1 MSAANIA
8 HAACP
13 ARLAHVAHLADAR
26 KGPRILSASYLARLA
41 EANAALRQLRALG
54 CRVLSVSIG
63 RPNEAS
69 EILIDKNPHRRLA
82 GCPGVHV
89 SVAHP
94 RDLPA
99 APAK

>member
-41 EANAALRQLRALG
+41 EANAD
-54 CRVLSVSIG
+54 
-63 RPNEAS
+63 N
-69 EILIDKNPHRRLA
+69 
-82 GCPGVHV
+82 
-89 SVAHP
+89 
-94 RDLPA
+94 LP
-99 APAK
+99 